1 MKSVNDADRNNEII
15 VDVAPT
21 HFNPDEVQNDAGL
34 AGMLRVLRL
43 NKKLFV
49 ILS

>member
-15 VDVAPT
+15 VDVAAT

-34 AGMLRVLRL
+34 AGMLQGSPF
-43 NKKLFV
+43 KQKLFV